1 MLHQRTQKSSA
12 SHPQTQQQSSQF
24 APRPFAIQAQPETQ
38 KPATQEEIE
47 NEAFN
52 QNKFEANGL
61 QLKEKSGTI
70 APEEQERLGVL
81 QAKMNDLMVQRQERT
96 SRNGFNL
103 IGIPIHSPD
112 ATGNA
117 PIQTKLGQK
126 SDREGEQQQSPQE
139 SSETASNEGM
149 DLVQRTFQKTNPQS
163 HPVSPIQA
171 KLTIGQPGD
180 KYEQEADSVA
190 AKVVEQINAPASG
203 QSTQGQS
210 VQRQEEDQEE
220 EVQAKPE
227 ISALQRM
234 EEPKEEDIQ
243 AKLIQKQGDAI
254 GGGEAS
260 TDLDT
265 AINSARGGGQPLDAG
280 LQRTMGQAMGADFS
294 GVRVHT
300 DSQSDQ
306 LNRSVQAK
314 AFTTGQDVFFRQGEY
329 NPGSRGGQELIAH
342 ELTHVVQQSGGA
354 VQRSQPLDG
363 RIYQRQTGL
372 SPMVQC
378 KPKIK
383 SPGRRVGIDL
393 DLLPDDEVEGL
404 IQYLNNETNAP
415 KFTIDFDNENPATLL
430 ERAKKKLQSRQQVT
444 GKFNVRGRAVNS
456 GEGFVFSDD
465 NEIRKVAEANG
476 LWAYPTDNE
485 ASVRQ
490 TYPQSFQGLSLL
502 IDQPNL
508 ANTKFYGKQT
518 DLRGARDQVAQMK
531 GNETIL
537 YSASDTVQSSI
548 TLTEPCRRGD
558 ESKKRDAAMGGLSA
572 LNYAKAVGINGAE
585 KHTWEWLHL
594 VGSAIGGGNSLGNL
608 VAGTYDMNTLMI
620 PLEQTIV
627 EYSNRPDISVNNP
640 MIVTAKAKLFANDK
654 GQPTWVAET
663 ITLEVQHGGKSF
675 WLGPITQNINMLTT
689 MEFDFYRYVFQ
700 RMAGND

>member
-81 QAKMNDLMVQRQERT
+81 QAKMNDLLVQRQERT

-103 IGIPIHSPD
+103 IGIPIHSAD
-112 ATGNA
+112 AKGNA
-117 PIQTKLGQK
+117 PIQTKLEQK

-149 DLVQRTFQKTNPQS
+149 DLVQRTFQETNPQS

-210 VQRQEEDQEE
+210 VQRQEEDKEE

-265 AINSARGGGQPLDAG
+265 AINSARGGGQPLEAG
-280 LQRTMGQAMGADFS
+280 LQRSMGQAMGADFS
-294 GVRVHT
+294 GVKVHT
-300 DSQSDQ
+300 DAQADQ
-306 LNRSVQAK
+306 LNRSVQAR

-342 ELTHVVQQSGGA
+342 ELTHVVQQNGGA
-354 VQRSQPLDG
+354 VQPIQAKMIQMLRYKSDNSPVDINSLSFFRVLDYLKRPDPDPDPGGVIFEADDRVNLQARSASLYTQEFQSLHNFLSTPPVAAEKANRNIPVGVDFPVILREMKARHDAGNLPGFKEWLASVNVNQNALNVVDKINELRSAQNIAGVVNVDETQIPGTPQTADLQHGTSQTEVKTIRQP
-363 RIYQRQTGL
+363 
-372 SPMVQC
+372 
-378 KPKIK
+378 IK
-383 SPGRRVGIDL
+383 SYTDFTGQVTAALAKFANVNPADGNTYNATIYCSIDQN
-393 DLLPDDEVEGL
+393 L
-404 IQYLNNETNAP
+404 ISGTTTN
-415 KFTIDFDNENPATLL
+415 KKGTMTHTTINPATLDKITTITRQSDGQPLNRKTENQLNRLL
-430 ERAKKKLQSRQQVT
+430 ENLNTQ
-444 GKFNVRGRAVNS
+444 N
-456 GEGFVFSDD
+456 
-465 NEIRKVAEANG
+465 
-476 LWAYPTDNE
+476 WAG
-485 ASVRQ
+485 AS
-490 TYPQSFQGLSLL
+490 TTHA
-502 IDQPNL
+502 IDL
-508 ANTKFYGKQT
+508 
-518 DLRGARDQVAQMK
+518 
-531 GNETIL
+531 
-537 YSASDTVQSSI
+537 
-548 TLTEPCRRGD
+548 
-558 ESKKRDAAMGGLSA
+558 
-572 LNYAKAVGINGAE
+572 
-585 KHTWEWLHL
+585 
-594 VGSAIGGGNSLGNL
+594 
-608 VAGTYDMNTLMI
+608 
-620 PLEQTIV
+620 IV
-627 EYSNRPDISVNNP
+627 ENGTSHRLVRDNYN
-640 MIVTAKAKLFANDK
+640 
-654 GQPTWVAET
+654 QW
-663 ITLEVQHGGKSF
+663 
-675 WLGPITQNINMLTT
+675 
-689 MEFDFYRYVFQ
+689 Q
-700 RMAGND
+700 RS